1 MTKAEML
8 RITTTKA
15 NEERANKRKAK
26 HRKLANKII
35 HNKLYRVAKRGG
47 TRVEIILKRGYSP
60 SLIIE
65 ELAKNGF
72 DASESKTKN
81 GRYLIVVKW

>member
-8 RITTTKA
+8 RKITTKT

-26 HRKLANKII
+26 HRKLADKFI
-35 HNKLYRVAKRGG
+35 HNKLYRIAKRGG
-47 TRVEIILKRGYSP
+47 KRAEIVLKRGYSP

-72 DASESKTKN
+72 DASESKMKN